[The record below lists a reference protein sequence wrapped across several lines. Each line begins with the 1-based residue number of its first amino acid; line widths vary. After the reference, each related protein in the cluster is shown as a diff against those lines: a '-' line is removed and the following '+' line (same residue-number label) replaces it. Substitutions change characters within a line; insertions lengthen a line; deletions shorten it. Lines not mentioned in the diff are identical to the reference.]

1 MSVASTSAAAL
12 TAGKSVVETTLIC
25 ASVAQALSTT
35 TVCKHV
41 KIRAAGQK
49 VWLQMRTQQHAW
61 ALVMQHGEL
70 LAIAP
75 LTHMLHALHIPN
87 SRHSLRN
94 RTHSSVL
101 SGLWPS
107 HPQARRLAETI
118 VADGRG
124 HAGCIATGCQQ

>member
-75 LTHMLHALHIPN
+75 LTHMLHALHNTKLTPQPQKP
-87 SRHSLRN
+87 HSQFCTFR
-94 RTHSSVL
+94 
-101 SGLWPS
+101 P
-107 HPQARRLAETI
+107 LALTS
-118 VADGRG
+118 
-124 HAGCIATGCQQ
+124 TGPPIG